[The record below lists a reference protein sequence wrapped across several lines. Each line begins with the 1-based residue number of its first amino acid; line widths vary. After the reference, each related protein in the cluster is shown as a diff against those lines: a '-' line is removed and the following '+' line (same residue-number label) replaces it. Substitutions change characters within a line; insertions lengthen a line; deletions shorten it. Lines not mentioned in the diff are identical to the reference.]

1 MIPDFMK
8 SAIKESKI
16 IIHSDGSVTRSFC
29 YITDVISAL
38 FKILMV
44 APPGSICN
52 VGNDKEEISVKN
64 AAELI
69 KKIVESPVEIE
80 YKKSDDPNYVVNNPQ
95 RRCPDLSHIRKII
108 NYEPQINF
116 EEGLRRIY
124 LWYIGN

>member
-1 MIPDFMK
+1 MSNIFTDL
-8 SAIKESKI
+8 
-16 IIHSDGSVTRSFC
+16 C
-29 YITDVISAL
+29 YI
-38 FKILMV
+38 
-44 APPGSICN
+44 
-52 VGNDKEEISVKN
+52 
-64 AAELI
+64 ELI

-80 YKKSDDPNYVVNNPQ
+80 YKKSDDPNYVVNNQQ